1 MMKRI
6 KIVCVIAVL
15 AVFIASCS
23 SATPTNQPES
33 QDGLPRTEAEV
44 PRVSVEEAFTA
55 VQNGEAIVVDVRNP
69 ESYEASHVPGALSIP
84 LGQIE
89 TDLDSVTLDKEQ
101 WIITYCT

>member
-6 KIVCVIAVL
+6 RIVSVIL
-15 AVFIASCS
+15 LLTVFIASCS
-23 SATPTNQPES
+23 SATPTGQPEVE
-33 QDGLPRTEAEV
+33 LPRTEAEV

-55 VQNGEAIVVDVRNP
+55 IQNGEAIVVDVRSA
-69 ESYEASHVPGALSIP
+69 ESYQASHVAGAMSIP

-89 TDLDSVTLDKEQ
+89 TDLESVNLDKEQ